1 MDKKKIS
8 VLMTVYKENEEELR
22 ESFESI
28 INQTY
33 KNLEIIV
40 VIDFPDETWRKELIE
55 QYKDKRVKLILN
67 EKNIGLPLSLNK
79 ALKVA
84 TGDYYARMDADDIS
98 TLDRFEKQLE
108 YIEKEDC
115 DLVGSYMQYFYE
127 GKDQQLGIY
136 PTKSENICKL
146 LKYKSCVLHPTW
158 LAKPEVFKELNGYRN
173 IFSCEDYDF
182 LLRASI
188 YGFRLANY
196 PEVLYKC
203 RLSPNSISR
212 SNAGKQE
219 LISEL
224 LRKGYK
230 KGKVISEQEI
240 NNFIN
245 AKKYKRK
252 IKSYNNYG
260 EMKNKRA
267 RYRANKFP
275 MFYIYSILLLL
286 NLNHSVKDIRVK
298 IYNKY
303 ILFKDKNGRKT
314 K

>member
-1 MDKKKIS
+1 MEKKKIS
-8 VLMTVYKENEEELR
+8 VLMTVYKENEEELK

-33 KNLEIIV
+33 KNLEIII
-40 VIDFPDETWRKELIE
+40 VIDSPDESWRKEFIE
-55 QYKDKRVKLILN
+55 KYNDKRVKLIIN

-79 ALKVA
+79 AIKIA

-98 TLDRFEKQLE
+98 TLDRFEKQLK
-108 YIEKEDC
+108 YIEEENC

-136 PTKSENICKL
+136 PIKSENIYKL

-158 LAKPEVFKELNGYRN
+158 FAKPEVFKKLNGYRN

-182 LLRASI
+182 LLRASLS
-188 YGFRLANY
+188 GFKLANY

-212 SNAGKQE
+212 SNTGRQE

-224 LRKGYK
+224 LRSGYR
-230 KGKVISEQEI
+230 KGKIISEQEI
-240 NNFIN
+240 ENFIN
-245 AKKYKRK
+245 SEKYEKR

-286 NLNHSVKDIRVK
+286 NLKYSIKDTKVK

-303 ILFKDKNGRKT
+303 ILLKDKK
-314 K
+314 

>member
-55 QYKDKRVKLILN
+55 QYKDTRVKLILN

-84 TGDYYARMDADDIS
+84 NGDYYARMDADDIS

-127 GKDQQLGIY
+127 GKDSLSETSYDEAAVNQIKEKELQEEQAKLEQQQ
-136 PTKSENICKL
+136 KVEREK
-146 LKYKSCVLHPTW
+146 
-158 LAKPEVFKELNGYRN
+158 LAK
-173 IFSCEDYDF
+173 
-182 LLRASI
+182 
-188 YGFRLANY
+188 
-196 PEVLYKC
+196 
-203 RLSPNSISR
+203 
-212 SNAGKQE
+212 
-219 LISEL
+219 
-224 LRKGYK
+224 K
-230 KGKVISEQEI
+230 KAIHKKKK
-240 NNFIN
+240 
-245 AKKYKRK
+245 AKKKSHKTKKDRK
-252 IKSYNNYG
+252 KSS
-260 EMKNKRA
+260 KV
-267 RYRANKFP
+267 
-275 MFYIYSILLLL
+275 S
-286 NLNHSVKDIRVK
+286 S
-298 IYNKY
+298 
-303 ILFKDKNGRKT
+303 GRKH
-314 K
+314 KK

>member
-1 MDKKKIS
+1 MEKKKIS
-8 VLMTVYKENEEELR
+8 VLMTVYKESEEELK

-40 VIDFPDETWRKELIE
+40 VIDFPDELWRKKFIE
-55 QYKDKRVKLILN
+55 QYNDERVKIIVN

-79 ALKVA
+79 ALDVA
-84 TGDYYARMDADDIS
+84 TGDYYARMDSDDIS
-98 TLDRFEKQLE
+98 TLDRFEKQLK
-108 YIEKEDC
+108 YIENEDC

-127 GKDQQLGIY
+127 GKNQQLGIY
-136 PTKSENICKL
+136 PTKSENIRKL

-158 LAKPEVFKELNGYRN
+158 FAKPEVFKKLNGYRN

-182 LLRASI
+182 LWRASI
-188 YGFRLANY
+188 YGFKLANY

-212 SNAGKQE
+212 SNSGKQE

-230 KGKVISEQEI
+230 KGKIVSEQEI
-240 NNFIN
+240 NDFIN
-245 AKKYKRK
+245 SEKFKKK
-252 IKSYNNYG
+252 IKSYNDYG

-275 MFYIYSILLLL
+275 MFYVYSILLLL
-286 NLNHSVKDIRVK
+286 NFNHSIKDIRVK

-303 ILFKDKNGRKT
+303 ILFKDKK
-314 K
+314 